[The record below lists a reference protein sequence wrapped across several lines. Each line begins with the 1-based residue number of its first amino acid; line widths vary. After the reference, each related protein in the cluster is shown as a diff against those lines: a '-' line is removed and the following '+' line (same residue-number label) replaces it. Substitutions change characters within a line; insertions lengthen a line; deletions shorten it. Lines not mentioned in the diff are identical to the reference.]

1 MCQSRYFADDFRMSL
16 KLFLEKINTKEKSK
30 QTFVFWLK
38 VKSIQSITN
47 ILSIRSVILLFLL
60 VFSFFHQSLLI
71 YVCLGK
77 KCCVSGTRKYLFIFV
92 YLIES
97 KMPSRVTFAS
107 VPNGNNNLERSY
119 EDADTTSRAR
129 LKKENGFA
137 EVSE

>member
-16 KLFLEKINTKEKSK
+16 NLFLEKIK
-30 QTFVFWLK
+30 QKFIFWLK
-38 VKSIQSITN
+38 IKSIQSIIS
-47 ILSIRSVILLFLL
+47 ILSIGRVILLFLL
-60 VFSFFHQSLLI
+60 VFSFFYKFLLI

-77 KCCVSGTRKYLFIFV
+77 KCYVSGTRKYLFKFV

-129 LKKENGFA
+129 LKKESGFA